1 MPQLSI
7 VIRTLNEGRYLASL
21 LKGIHSQVTDL
32 SYEIILIDSGSTD
45 NTLQIAET
53 YSCRIL
59 HIKREDFSFGRS
71 LNIACDASYGQYLI
85 IISGHCI
92 PADNFWLQK
101 LTDPIINKDVDYS
114 YGRQVGGQDTY
125 WSESQIFKKYF
136 PSKSSIP
143 QVGFY
148 CNNANSA
155 ISRSVWNKYRFNED
169 LTGLEDMY
177 LAKQIVADG
186 GIVGYVSDAIVLHLH
201 HESWRQV
208 QRRFEREAFA
218 LQYIFP
224 DLILRRRDI
233 FRFFLVAVL
242 SDISTAF
249 PSDLSFNNIKH
260 IFRYRFYQYIGSYRG
275 NHTSRVAGKKLRED
289 YFYPKP

>member
-1 MPQLSI
+1 MLQLSI
-7 VIRTLNEGRYLASL
+7 IIRTLNEDRYLGSL
-21 LKGIHSQVTDL
+21 LNSVYSQVTDL
-32 SYEIILIDSGSTD
+32 SYEIVLIDSGSTD
-45 NTLQIAET
+45 NTLDIAEA
-53 YSCRIL
+53 YGCRIL

-71 LNIACDASYGQYLI
+71 LNIACDASNGQCLVI
-85 IISGHCI
+85 VSGHCI

-114 YGRQVGGQDTY
+114 YGRQVGGQDTF

-143 QVGFY
+143 QVGFF

-155 ISRSVWNKYRFNED
+155 ISRSVWKKYRFNQD

-186 GIVGYVSDAIVLHLH
+186 GTVGYVSDAIVLHLH

-218 LQYIFP
+218 LQYIYP
-224 DLILRRRDI
+224 DIILRRRDI
-233 FRFFLVAVL
+233 FRFFMVAVL

-249 PSDLSFNNIKH
+249 PSGLSFNNIKH